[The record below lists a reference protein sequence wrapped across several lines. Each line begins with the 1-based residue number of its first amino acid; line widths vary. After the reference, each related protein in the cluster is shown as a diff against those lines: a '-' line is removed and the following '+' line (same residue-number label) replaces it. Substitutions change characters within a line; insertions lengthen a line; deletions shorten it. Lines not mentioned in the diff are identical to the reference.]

1 MVWVFFIFYGILLGV
16 DRRNGGDGVKEDREK
31 KRHFR
36 LSKGF
41 QTKSKIYTV

>member
-31 KRHFR
+31 KKA
-36 LSKGF
+36 L
-41 QTKSKIYTV
+41 QTI